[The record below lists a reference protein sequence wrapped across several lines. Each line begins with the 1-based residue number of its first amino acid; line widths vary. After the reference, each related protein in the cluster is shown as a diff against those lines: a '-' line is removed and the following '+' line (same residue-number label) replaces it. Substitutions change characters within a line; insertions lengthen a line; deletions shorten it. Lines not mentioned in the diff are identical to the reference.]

1 MTAGSSSK
9 TIRGNQALETMFC
22 KTASNQSGTELLP
35 SSFALLCRRLRAL
48 GIDPRIVALSHPD
61 VYMSLA
67 DVCASCSRN
76 RRCLDD
82 MADGR
87 SGVRAGKAIAQTSL
101 LTLRTLH

>member
-9 TIRGNQALETMFC
+9 TIGAIRRLRQCFTRRHRTNQGLY
-22 KTASNQSGTELLP
+22 S

-67 DVCASCSRN
+67 DVCASCSKN

-82 MADGR
+82 MADGDQVPGWE
-87 SGVRAGKAIAQTSL
+87 SYCPNVS
-101 LTLRTLH
+101 TLRTLH